1 MRISVIIPFYQ
12 AYSFFEGALESVTNQ
27 TYAAQE
33 ILVIDDECS
42 EKSAEFLSSFSQ
54 VSVITHSH
62 NRGVAAARNTGITHA
77 TCDWI
82 AFLDADDLWLPEKLE
97 KQVQFLSENPN
108 FVASHTG
115 IITFDGEKD
124 LKTFVDKPHH
134 ISLEDMLASSHVCPP
149 ATLIK
154 KNVILEVGLYDEQFG
169 CTEDHDLV
177 LRIVNAGYQIG
188 FLAQALVK
196 VRRMNQG
203 NISSQWKA
211 ILRGNI
217 ALLRKHHLLYK
228 HHPVI
233 RSRFFYQT
241 LVTASGKA
249 PWLTAKIL
257 SAIAKLYKI
266 THKKRLCN

>member
-12 AYSFFEGALESVTNQ
+12 AYSFFEEALKSVVDQ
-27 TYAAQE
+27 TYPAQE

-42 EKSAEFLSSFSQ
+42 EKSTKFLSSFSQ
-54 VSVITHSH
+54 ISVITHSH
-62 NRGVAAARNTGITHA
+62 NKGVAAARNTGIAHA
-77 TCDWI
+77 NCEWI

-97 KQVQFLSENPN
+97 KQMQFLSENPN
-108 FVASHTG
+108 VIACHTG

-124 LKTFVDKPHH
+124 LKTFIDKPHR
-134 ISLEDMLASSHVCPP
+134 ITLQDMLASSHVCPP

-154 KNVILEVGLYDEQFG
+154 KEVICEVGLYDEQFG
-169 CTEDHDLV
+169 CTEDHDLI
-177 LRIVNAGYQIG
+177 LRVVNAGYQIG
-188 FLAQALVK
+188 FIAQALVK

-203 NISSQWKA
+203 NISSQWKP
-211 ILRGNI
+211 ILKGNF

-228 HHPVI
+228 HHPEI

-257 SAIAKLYKI
+257 SVIAKLYQV
-266 THKKRLCN
+266 THRKRLGG